1 MKDIKIIKGKT
12 QAIYGNGT
20 ITVIS
25 YSSEIVEIDTINKVI
40 TFFTDWRYSATT
52 SRHRNLFF
60 SDLGYLELDSTS
72 KVEDAI
78 EQGKI
83 VINNSKTYKIMEVK

>member
-1 MKDIKIIKGKT
+1 MKDIQIIKGKT
-12 QAIYGNGT
+12 QAIYERGK
-20 ITVIS
+20 ITVVS
-25 YSSEIVEIDTINKVI
+25 YSSKIIEVDTLNKVI
-40 TFFTDWRYSATT
+40 KFFEDWRYSATT

-78 EQGKI
+78 KEGKI
-83 VINNSKTYKIMEVK
+83 VINNIKTYKIMEVK